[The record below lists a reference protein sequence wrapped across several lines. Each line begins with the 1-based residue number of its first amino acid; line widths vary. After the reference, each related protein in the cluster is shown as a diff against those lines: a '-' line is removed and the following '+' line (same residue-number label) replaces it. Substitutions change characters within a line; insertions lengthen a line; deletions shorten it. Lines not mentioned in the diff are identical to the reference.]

1 MSNIIVKR
9 LTALK
14 LFTSILFT
22 STMLTLV
29 LIGFNA
35 NADFYQVNQQYL
47 TGDFKRSFPQLLS
60 LAQQGNSSAQLTV
73 ANAYAQGNGTNVDY
87 IQAFAWVMLAIDNK
101 HPAAQTTY
109 MKYRTKV
116 PSRRNAKLRY
126 KQLKSKYGAAALSA
140 SLFPEVLSDKEAV
153 IKHAVAVSK
162 PDPEFPVAVYE
173 SKSNIWAIAQFDVNE
188 NGNTQNV
195 NILAA
200 YPDDGI
206 SDAVIKAV
214 NGWQFQSS
222 YDSQNNPIRHDNQ
235 LRLFE
240 LFAKRGDFDKSPA
253 HQQLLT
259 KAKQG
264 YGAEQYMYAK
274 LVEAGRTPEN
284 GTTAL
289 DWLIKSA
296 VNGYARAQ
304 FELYQ
309 CLSVQ
314 GHCKADPVKALHWL
328 NAANQNG
335 EPQST
340 MLLTQAYL
348 TPDNPLVNYSPQK
361 AEATLI
367 ELIKND
373 DLQALVLY
381 SKLLATSDDVA
392 VKDTDAAIK
401 YAQQAMALDNNNPHL
416 LSVLAITHYELGK
429 ADQGQDYLMKAIT
442 EAEYRQWPID
452 HFVNLLEQY
461 QISTLL
467 PAELPT
473 EVPAEL
479 PAKQ

>member
-1 MSNIIVKR
+1 MSNSIVKR
-9 LTALK
+9 LTALR
-14 LFTSILFT
+14 LFTSRLFT
-22 STMLTLV
+22 SGLVTLIM
-29 LIGFNA
+29 IGFNA

-47 TGDFKRSFPQLLS
+47 AGDYQRSFPQLLS
-60 LAQQGNSSAQLTV
+60 LAQQGNSSAQLTL
-73 ANAYAQGNGTNVDY
+73 ANAYAKGNGTNVDY
-87 IQAFAWVMLAIDNK
+87 IQAFAWVMLAMDNK

-109 MKYRTKV
+109 IEYRTKV

-126 KQLKSKYGAAALSA
+126 KQLKSKYGKDALNAA
-140 SLFPEVLSDKEAV
+140 LFPEVLSDKAAV

-162 PDPEFPVAVYE
+162 PDPEYPVAVYE
-173 SKSNIWAIAQFDVNE
+173 KKSNIWAIAQFDVNE
-188 NGNTQNV
+188 NGKTKNI

-200 YPDDGI
+200 YPNDDI
-206 SDAVIKAV
+206 SDSIIRAV
-214 NGWQFQSS
+214 NSWQFQSS

-240 LFAKRGDFDKSPA
+240 LFAKRGDFDKSQA

-264 YGAEQYMYAK
+264 HAVEQYMYAK

-284 GTTAL
+284 GPTSL

-328 NAANQNG
+328 SAANQNG

-348 TPDNPLVNYSPQK
+348 TPDNPLVNYAPQK
-361 AEATLI
+361 AQVALI

-381 SKLLATSDDVA
+381 SKLLATSDDAA
-392 VKDTDAAIK
+392 VKDTEAAIK
-401 YAQQAMALDNNNPHL
+401 Y
-416 LSVLAITHYELGK
+416 
-429 ADQGQDYLMKAIT
+429 
-442 EAEYRQWPID
+442 
-452 HFVNLLEQY
+452 
-461 QISTLL
+461 
-467 PAELPT
+467 
-473 EVPAEL
+473 
-479 PAKQ
+479 